1 MAKNRINGNR
11 REDYD
16 DFRESLNPSMSRDYG
31 QVSERDVNMAAAG
44 SVAEQLVRIAA
55 WVLSAVLALRFVT
68 HIFSND
74 TANGFVSFV
83 NVVTDWLAIPFQ
95 NLFQSVPAGLSG
107 FFDFPAVAALVLIVA
122 IAYLLNWLLASTRRD
137 DIV

>member
-16 DFRESLNPSMSRDYG
+16 DFRESLNPSLSQDYG
-31 QVSERDVNMAAAG
+31 QVSERDVNVAAAG
-44 SVAEQLVRIAA
+44 SVAEQLVGIVA
-55 WVLSAVLALRFVT
+55 WVLSVVLALRFFT

-74 TANGFVSFV
+74 TANGFVNFV
-83 NVVTDWLAIPFQ
+83 NVVTDWMAIPFQ
-95 NLFQSVPAGLSG
+95 NLFQNVPAGLSG
-107 FFDFPAVAALVLIVA
+107 FFDFPAIAAIVVVVAV
-122 IAYLLNWLLASTRRD
+122 AYLLNRILASTRRN